1 MRGFKFLGLLA
12 SALLLASVFFG
23 CNSTKSAG
31 AGSAGASS
39 EAAGTAEKCGIM
51 VGDSFQDFTILEQ
64 SSVTDV
70 VVNADGSV
78 SYIATSAGGA
88 GGAVAFYVKADKTEI
103 NIANYESVDIEL
115 EYMPVE
121 GAWNAAAQNPGFALR
136 ILPWDSTG
144 IFGGYEDMEYF
155 DSDAISGTLKKTVVV
170 PENFAEKI
178 KSSSDYDSILGF
190 GIKFNDYQR
199 GNTDGDKLAVTIKS
213 VKFNKKAGA
222 PADSAF
228 DDGLV
233 DAQRGSVVEISYPT
247 KDYTAGASAA
257 TYEKHA
263 WVYLPAGY
271 DTSDAATKY
280 PVFVLLHGFGQ
291 NENTWGLTNKGRGG
305 KIKGYMDR
313 GMASGDVEKFIL
325 VVANGVASASWGPY
339 GSGSDFNGFNAFG
352 GELRNDLLPYM
363 RANFNVA
370 DGRENVAVAGLSMG
384 GGQTFTIGIGEC
396 LDLASYFGAFSAALF
411 GTSDAFIAGVDA
423 KFPDLKIKQLYMICG
438 DADGLVY
445 GTFPGYVDA
454 LSKWSRIEKF
464 DSEVYE
470 GGTHDFPV
478 WYRGFNHFI
487 TMLFK

>member
-1 MRGFKFLGLLA
+1 
-12 SALLLASVFFG
+12 
-23 CNSTKSAG
+23 
-31 AGSAGASS
+31 
-39 EAAGTAEKCGIM
+39 
-51 VGDSFQDFTILEQ
+51 
-64 SSVTDV
+64 
-70 VVNADGSV
+70 
-78 SYIATSAGGA
+78 
-88 GGAVAFYVKADKTEI
+88 
-103 NIANYESVDIEL
+103 
-115 EYMPVE
+115 
-121 GAWNAAAQNPGFALR
+121 
-136 ILPWDSTG
+136 
-144 IFGGYEDMEYF
+144 MEYF
-155 DSDAISGTLKKTVVV
+155 DSDALSGTLKKTVVV

-178 KSSSDYDSILGF
+178 ISSSDYDSILGF
-190 GIKFNDYQR
+190 GVKFNDYQR

-213 VKFNKKAGA
+213 IKFNRKADA
-222 PADSAF
+222 PADKAF
-228 DDGLV
+228 DDGLA
-233 DAQRGSVVEISYPT
+233 DSQRGSVVDISYPT
-247 KDYTAGASAA
+247 KDYTAGANASS
-257 TYEKHA
+257 YEKHA

-271 DTSDAATKY
+271 DAADTATKY

-291 NENTWGLTNKGRGG
+291 NENTWGLTNQGRGG

-339 GSGSDFNGFNAFG
+339 GPGNDFNGFNAFG

-370 DGRENVAVAGLSMG
+370 DGRENVAIAGLSMG

-411 GTSDAFIAGVDA
+411 GTSEDFIAGVEA
-423 KFPDLKIKQLYMICG
+423 TFPDYNINQLYMICG

-454 LSKWSRIEKF
+454 LSKWSKIVKF

-487 TMLFK
+487 PMLFK

>member
-1 MRGFKFLGLLA
+1 MLA
-12 SALLLASVFFG
+12 SAVMLAGSFIG
-23 CNSTKSAG
+23 CSTTKG
-31 AGSAGASS
+31 AGNP
-39 EAAGTAEKCGIM
+39 TAEKPCGVIL
-51 VGDSFQDFTILEQ
+51 GSDFYDFTILDQ
-64 SSVTDV
+64 SSASDV
-70 VVNADGSV
+70 VINEDGSV
-78 SYIATSAGGA
+78 SYIATAAGG
-88 GGAVAFYVKADKTEI
+88 GGGGVAFYVKSDKTEI

-115 EYMPVE
+115 DYSPVE
-121 GAWNAAAQNPGFALR
+121 GSWNSAAKNPGFAMR

-144 IFGGYEDMEYF
+144 IFGGYEDLEYF
-155 DSDAISGTLKKTVVV
+155 DSDAYSGTLKKTIAI
-170 PENFAEKI
+170 PESFAEKI
-178 KSSSDYDSILGF
+178 KSSSDFDSILGF

-199 GNTDGDKLAVTIKS
+199 GNTDGDKLLVCVKS
-213 VKFNKKAGA
+213 VKFNRKAGA
-222 PADSAF
+222 AADKAF
-228 DDGLV
+228 DDGLT
-233 DAQRGSVVEISYPT
+233 DEQRGTVTEILYPT
-247 KDYTAGASAA
+247 KDYSAGNNA

-271 DTSDAATKY
+271 DAADKDTKY

-325 VVANGVASASWGPY
+325 VVANGVASASWGPN
-339 GSGSDFNGFNAFG
+339 GAGNDFNGFNSFG
-352 GELRNDLLPYM
+352 GELRNDLLPYV

-411 GTSDAFIAGVDA
+411 GPADAFIAGVEE
-423 KFPDLKIKQLYMICG
+423 KFPDLAINQLYMICG

-445 GTFPGYVDA
+445 GTFPSYVDA
-454 LSKWSRIEKF
+454 LKGWNKIKKF

-478 WYRGFNHFI
+478 WYRGFNHLI
-487 TMLFK
+487 PKLFK

>member
-1 MRGFKFLGLLA
+1 MKGTKCFAVLA
-12 SALLLASVFFG
+12 AVFMLASVLFG
-23 CNSTKSAG
+23 CNSTKSGG
-31 AGSAGASS
+31 AGSA
-39 EAAGTAEKCGIM
+39 AANAQKCGVIL
-51 VGDSFQDFTILEQ
+51 GDSFQGFSILEQ

-70 VVNADGSV
+70 TVNADGSV
-78 SYIATSAGGA
+78 SYIATAAGGA
-88 GGAVAFYVKADKTEI
+88 GGGVAFYVKADKTEI
-103 NIANYESVDIEL
+103 NIANYESIDIEL
-115 EYMPVE
+115 DYAPVE

-155 DSDAISGTLKKTVVV
+155 DSDALSGTLKKTVVV

-199 GNTDGDKLAVTIKS
+199 GNTDGDKLAVTVKS
-213 VKFNKKAGA
+213 VKFNKKAAA
-222 PADSAF
+222 PADKAF
-228 DDGLV
+228 DDGLT
-233 DAQRGSVVEISYPT
+233 DAQRGSVVSISYPT
-247 KDYTAGASAA
+247 KDYAAGANAA
-257 TYEKHA
+257 SYEKHA

-271 DTSDAATKY
+271 DAADTATKY

-291 NENTWGLTNKGRGG
+291 NENTWGLTDKGRGG

-313 GMASGDVEKFIL
+313 GMASGDVKKFIL
-325 VVANGVASASWGPY
+325 VVANGIASASWGPN
-339 GSGSDFNGFNAFG
+339 GAGMDFNGFNVFG

-370 DGRENVAVAGLSMG
+370 DGRENVALAGLSMG
-384 GGQTFTIGIGEC
+384 GGQTFTIGMGEC
-396 LDLASYFGAFSAALF
+396 LDLVSYFGAFSAALF
-411 GTSDAFIAGVDA
+411 GTSEEFIAGVEA
-423 KFPDLKIKQLYMICG
+423 KFPDYKINQLYMICG

-454 LSKWSRIEKF
+454 LSKWSKIAKF

-487 TMLFK
+487 PMLFK